1 MKIIIVGAGEVGYHI
16 AQKLSEENQDVFVI
30 DKDPEKIR
38 RVTENLDVQALLGS
52 GTSPEMLKTSGIKEG
67 DMLVAA
73 TDSDEVNLIAC
84 LLARNLNPYILKVAR
99 IRNPEYV
106 KEKELFSQD
115 LLAVDR
121 IINPQ
126 SVMVETI
133 RNLMLVPGASDVVDF
148 EGGRVKLVGITI
160 KADSPFAGRQLLSFQ
175 GLEDRLLVG
184 AIVRGEQAFI
194 PHGEDTIRSNDL
206 LYLVVKSDEMPYGFG
221 FFEFEPDE
229 RRRVV
234 IVGAGET
241 GSALASALDRGK
253 VTVKIIERDP
263 AKCTALAEKLD
274 RAIVIH
280 GDGTDKDLLQE
291 ENIRDTDFMVAVTG
305 DEENNIL
312 MSLLAKALGAKK
324 TITRVNKL
332 SYISLVSAIGIDT
345 VVSSRLSAVGAILQY
360 IRKGRIISVAP
371 LKGEH
376 AEALEAEALETSDI
390 VNAPLAKVNF
400 PKGALVGAI
409 IRGEEIIIPRGDS
422 VIKPRDRLIILTLRK
437 ALPKLEKLL
446 TVKLDYF

>member
-16 AQKLSEENQDVFVI
+16 AERLSGENQDVFVV

-38 RVTENLDVQALLGS
+38 RITENLDVQALLGA
-52 GTSPEMLKTSGIKEG
+52 GTSPEMLKTSGIKEA

-84 LLARNLNPYILKVAR
+84 LLARHLNPYILKVAR
-99 IRNPEYV
+99 VRNREYLQ
-106 KEKELFSQD
+106 EKDLFSRD
-115 LLAVDR
+115 LLGVDR
-121 IINPQ
+121 IINPE
-126 SVMVETI
+126 SVVVETI
-133 RNLMLVPGASDVVDF
+133 RNLMMVPGASDVVDF

-160 KADSPFAGRQLLSFQ
+160 KADSPFAGRQLLSFH
-175 GLEDRLLVG
+175 GLEGKLLVG
-184 AIVRGEQAFI
+184 AIVRGEQVFI

-206 LYLVVKSDEMPYGFG
+206 IYLVVKSDQMPYGFG
-221 FFEFEPDE
+221 FFEFEPNKG
-229 RRRVV
+229 RRVL

-241 GSALASALDRGK
+241 GGALAFALEQEK
-253 VTVKIIERDP
+253 MSVKIIERD
-263 AKCTALAEKLD
+263 ARKCTALAEKLD
-274 RAIVIH
+274 KAVVIH
-280 GDGTDKDLLQE
+280 GDGTDKELLQE
-291 ENIRDTDFMVAVTG
+291 ENIGDVDFMVAVTG
-305 DEENNIL
+305 DEESNIL
-312 MSLLAKALGAKK
+312 ISLLAKALGAGK
-324 TITRVNKL
+324 TITRINKL

-345 VVSSRLSAVGAILQY
+345 VVSSRLSAVRAILQY

-390 VNAPLAKVNF
+390 VHVPLAKVKF

-422 VIKPRDRLIILTLRK
+422 VTLPGDRLIILSLKK